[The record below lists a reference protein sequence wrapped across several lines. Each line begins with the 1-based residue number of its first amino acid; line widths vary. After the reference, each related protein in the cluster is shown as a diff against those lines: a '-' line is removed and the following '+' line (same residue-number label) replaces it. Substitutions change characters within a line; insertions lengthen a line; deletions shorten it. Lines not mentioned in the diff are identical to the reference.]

1 MEKYQT
7 DRPVLPFFGQDLFKL
22 ITDLMDRFIKEDV
35 MEQVTSADK
44 LFSVD
49 VTECGNHKEAAKV
62 NLGFVA
68 DRMLKDLR
76 TKKKVSEKQVFT
88 LRSNTKTFV
97 QAAVAKLLEK
107 CPLRYS
113 LVRNL
118 GWVDP
123 TQIVQNPDKCK
134 RKLKVCLEH
143 LVSAKQ
149 MKEGNC
155 DDILKQFSDFSTY
168 CRADEEFVTYD
179 PQSRLDCL
187 MYKHMGNKPE
197 WKNVGFGEKGPLAV
211 SWTSLS

>member
-1 MEKYQT
+1 MQ
-7 DRPVLPFFGQDLFKL
+7 
-22 ITDLMDRFIKEDV
+22 
-35 MEQVTSADK
+35 
-44 LFSVD
+44 
-49 VTECGNHKEAAKV
+49 
-62 NLGFVA
+62 
-68 DRMLKDLR
+68 
-76 TKKKVSEKQVFT
+76 
-88 LRSNTKTFV
+88 
-97 QAAVAKLLEK
+97 KLLEK

-113 LVRNL
+113 LVQNL

-134 RKLKVCLEH
+134 RKLKVCLDH

-179 PQSRLDCL
+179 PQSRLDFL
-187 MYKHMGNKPE
+187 MYKLMANKPE
-197 WKNVGFGEKGPLAV
+197 WKNFGENGPLAV